1 MVIYD
6 DKIDLDNTKT
16 SAHYENIQSTNWNS
30 VRMKLPPSFDS
41 KIGWRVEFRT
51 MEIQLTDDENIAFSI
66 LTEVLVRMLYED
78 WFGLNFYIPMD
89 KVDANFERSKIRDA
103 ITLQRFYFRT
113 NLRDPGPPV
122 IQEMTL
128 YEIFFGAP
136 QFNFDGIIGVYK
148 TFLAEFKQRSN

>member
-1 MVIYD
+1 
-6 DKIDLDNTKT
+6 
-16 SAHYENIQSTNWNS
+16 
-30 VRMKLPPSFDS
+30 MKLPPSFDS

-103 ITLQRFYFRT
+103 ITL
-113 NLRDPGPPV
+113 
-122 IQEMTL
+122 
-128 YEIFFGAP
+128 
-136 QFNFDGIIGVYK
+136 
-148 TFLAEFKQRSN
+148 